1 MDTVIL
7 IGNTNTRIV
16 WLTKRSIQK
25 VTTVKTQGL
34 EMVIPKMTFE
44 KVGCVFVASV
54 VPDATSVVKKFI
66 PDIRQITWKDFPKKI
81 KVKEPQ
87 KVGIDRLLNAIG
99 GWSLAKTECLIID
112 AGSAITIDLV
122 NKNGDFE
129 GGVIFPGE
137 KLIVESLKNLA
148 LLKNIKVSKPASL
161 LGKNTSEAIGSGI
174 FFGLS
179 FLISGYID
187 FFRKKNPNLV
197 IFFTGGS
204 GKGICQT
211 TKIGC
216 YNKNLGIIGIQAIIY
231 GCS

>member
-174 FFGLS
+174 FFG
-179 FLISGYID
+179 
-187 FFRKKNPNLV
+187 
-197 IFFTGGS
+197 
-204 GKGICQT
+204 
-211 TKIGC
+211 
-216 YNKNLGIIGIQAIIY
+216 
-231 GCS
+231 